1 MKITVIPVQAVIR
14 LEIIRSTAMETRA
27 MEHRICARH
36 LPIPGNAFYASLGME
51 LDIDQFGQL
60 CNKMLFNTSLPTD
73 LQHLRAVLC

>member
-27 MEHRICARH
+27 MGTQNLRQAFANSC
-36 LPIPGNAFYASLGME
+36 NAFYASLGME

-60 CNKMLFNTSLPTD
+60 
-73 LQHLRAVLC
+73 V